1 MLLKLTPV
9 FLNDLVY
16 FTTRLPET
24 SDTSATQVQHE
35 RHECDMSATWMTRV
49 RHEWHTNDTSAT
61 GVKNFDFHNN
71 TIENIFSHPYNNY
84 MANERLQREEQFHFK
99 NYLLEMYR
107 SHAKMRWKSAPQ
119 KLNFVIAKAIP
130 KSYTLE
136 CSCKYPCTFS
146 HSYA

>member
-1 MLLKLTPV
+1 
-9 FLNDLVY
+9 
-16 FTTRLPET
+16 
-24 SDTSATQVQHE
+24 
-35 RHECDMSATWMTRV
+35 
-49 RHEWHTNDTSAT
+49 
-61 GVKNFDFHNN
+61 
-71 TIENIFSHPYNNY
+71 

-107 SHAKMRWKSAPQ
+107 SHVKMRWKSAPQ

-136 CSCKYPCTFS
+136 CSCKYPCAFS